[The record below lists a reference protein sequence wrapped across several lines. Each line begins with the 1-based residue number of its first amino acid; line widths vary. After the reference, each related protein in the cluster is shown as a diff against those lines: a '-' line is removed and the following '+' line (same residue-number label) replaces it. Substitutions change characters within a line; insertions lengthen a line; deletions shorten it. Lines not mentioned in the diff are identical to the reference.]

1 MTQTDVVVLI
11 LIAALILVLG
21 FTLWLAGRRR

>member
-11 LIAALILVLG
+11 VIVVLILVLG
-21 FTLWLAGRRR
+21 FSLWRTSGRR

>member
-1 MTQTDVVVLI
+1 MTQTDLVVVI
-11 LIAALILVLG
+11 LIVALILVLG